1 MLYALTENGSVRM
14 LTSEEAKERN
24 YIGTESRWDWKSLD
38 EVALIA
44 ELASTD
50 DTLYIGVDKG
60 NSVSPR
66 FDVIQA
72 PKVGDDVSM
81 SFNGDSYPCGKIVS
95 ISKSMKLITTSDG
108 KKFYRRKQSGTWL
121 NGGTFALV
129 QGIIDERNPHF

>member
-60 NSVSPR
+60 SSVSPR
-66 FDVIQA
+66 FDVIEA

-129 QGIIDERNPHF
+129 RGIIDERNPHF